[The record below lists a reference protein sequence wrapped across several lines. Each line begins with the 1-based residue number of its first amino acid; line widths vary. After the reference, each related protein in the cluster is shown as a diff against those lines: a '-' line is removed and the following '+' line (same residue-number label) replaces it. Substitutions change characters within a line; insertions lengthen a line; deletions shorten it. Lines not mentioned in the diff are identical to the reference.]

1 MFQTICVTYC
11 IVLPTCSKTR
21 LLIFILKH
29 VKMETLEPI
38 AHISV
43 ETAMILPHATRQ
55 LDTAQTDVTLD
66 GNSRILFVIQV
77 SNIFLL
83 KGK

>member
-1 MFQTICVTYC
+1 MLTN
-11 IVLPTCSKTR
+11 KT
-21 LLIFILKH
+21 IFILKH
-29 VKMETLEPI
+29 VKMETLEPT

-43 ETAMILPHATRQ
+43 ETALMPHATRQ

-77 SNIFLL
+77 SNKFML